1 MNNVLHYMTRLRDWW
16 IGLCTGRDPLRP
28 LDEEHYRQRILAI
41 TSFFWLLTVIIV
53 TVATPLIIDLSPEG
67 RLAATSLF
75 VITGFSVLV
84 SIIILRYFNNR
95 IAALHM
101 LLLVYTGAFAI
112 ACAYFGG
119 TRSPTYALLILAPV
133 MASIV
138 GGTGAGLFWT
148 SLVLLIWTVILGLER
163 LGMQFQQII
172 LPQNHNFALTI
183 AYAAMGLAVVSIIM
197 VYAEMN
203 KHLREALQ
211 SANSELDYL
220 SNHDDLTGLYNR
232 RFYEQRMNNCLERAQ
247 TAGKPVGLL
256 IFDLDD
262 FKEINDTHGHG
273 MGDALLIKLGER
285 LKHQVRDVDLIA
297 RLGGDEFVVLME
309 NMRSPEDL
317 PQIAAKLVAAVEQ
330 PVKLR
335 NQVLALSVSCG
346 VAVYPQDG
354 SSREELEE
362 KADKAMYR
370 AKQRGGSEIRAPILH

>member
-1 MNNVLHYMTRLRDWW
+1 MGHVLNYMSRIRDWW
-16 IGLCTGRDPLRP
+16 IALCTGRDPLRP

-53 TVATPLIIDLSPEG
+53 TVVTPLVIDLSPEG
-67 RLAATSLF
+67 KLAATSLL
-75 VITGFSVLV
+75 VTTGFSVLLSV
-84 SIIILRYFNNR
+84 LILRYLNNR
-95 IAALHM
+95 IASLHM

-133 MASIV
+133 MAAIV

-172 LPQNHNFALTI
+172 LPQNYNFALTI
-183 AYAAMGLAVVSIIM
+183 AYVAMGLAVVSIIM
-197 VYAEMN
+197 VYAEIN
-203 KHLREALQ
+203 KHLRQALQ
-211 SANSELDYL
+211 KANAELDYL
-220 SNHDDLTGLYNR
+220 STHDDLTGLYNR
-232 RFYEQRMNNCLERAQ
+232 RFYEQRMSRSLARAQ
-247 TAGKPVGLL
+247 DTGKAVGLL
-256 IFDLDD
+256 MFDLND

-285 LKHQVRDVDLIA
+285 LKTQIRGTDFIA

-309 NMRSPEDL
+309 NMRSAEDL

-335 NQVLALSVSCG
+335 NQVMVLSVSCG

-354 SSREELEE
+354 SNREELEE
-362 KADKAMYR
+362 KADQAMYR
-370 AKQRGGSEIRAPILH
+370 AKHRGSPGATAPLLH

>member
-1 MNNVLHYMTRLRDWW
+1 MNNVLHLMARLQEGW
-16 IGLCTGRDPLRP
+16 IALCTGRDSLHP

-41 TSFFWLLTVIIV
+41 GSFFWLLTVVIV
-53 TVATPLIIDLSPEG
+53 TVITPLAIELSPEG

-75 VITGFSVLV
+75 VISGLSVLA
-84 SIIILRYFNNR
+84 SILILRYLNSR

-101 LLLVYTGAFAI
+101 LLLVYTGVFAV

-119 TRSPTYALLILAPV
+119 TRSPTYALLIMAPV

-138 GGTGAGLFWT
+138 GGTAAGIFWT
-148 SLVLLIWTVILGLER
+148 GLVLLIWAVILGLER

-172 LPQNHNFALTI
+172 VPQNYNFAITL
-183 AYAAMGLAVVSIIM
+183 AYGAMGLAVVSIIM

-203 KHLREALQ
+203 RRLRQALQ

-220 SNHDDLTGLYNR
+220 STHDDLTGLYNR
-232 RFYEQRMNNCLERAQ
+232 RFYEQRMAKSLQRARSQ
-247 TAGKPVGLL
+247 GRAVGLL

-262 FKEINDTHGHG
+262 FKQINDTHGHG
-273 MGDALLIKLGER
+273 MGDALLKKLGER
-285 LKHQVRDVDLIA
+285 LQSQVRETDLIA

-309 NMRSPEDL
+309 DLRSPEDL
-317 PQIAAKLVAAVEQ
+317 PLIAAKLVAAVEQ

-335 NQVLALSVSCG
+335 DQLMVLSASCG

-354 SSREELEE
+354 SSQTELEE

-370 AKQRGGSEIRAPILH
+370 AKHRGATALQTVLH

>member
-1 MNNVLHYMTRLRDWW
+1 MLQQLTRIRDWW
-16 IGLCTGRDPLRP
+16 IALCTGRDPLRP

-41 TSFFWLLTVIIV
+41 TSFFWLLTVIGV
-53 TVATPLIIDLSPEG
+53 TVITPLIIDLSPEG
-67 RLAATSLF
+67 RLAATTLF
-75 VITGFSVLV
+75 VITGFSVLA
-84 SIIILRYFNNR
+84 SILILRYLNNR

-101 LLLVYTGAFAI
+101 LLLVYTGAFAV

-133 MASIV
+133 MAAIV

-148 SLVLLIWTVILGLER
+148 SLVLLIWSVILGLER

-172 LPQNHNFALTI
+172 LPQNYNLAITI
-183 AYAAMGLAVVSIIM
+183 AYAAMGMAVVSIIM

-211 SANSELDYL
+211 GANSELDYL
-220 SNHDDLTGLYNR
+220 STHDDLTGLYNR
-232 RFYEQRMNNCLERAQ
+232 RFYEQRMARSLERAQ
-247 TAGKPVGLL
+247 SMGKAVGLL
-256 IFDLDD
+256 MLDLDD

-285 LKHQVRDVDLIA
+285 LRTQVRDTDLIA

-317 PQIAAKLVAAVEQ
+317 PHIAAKLIAAVEQ
-330 PVKLR
+330 PVKVR
-335 NQVLALSVSCG
+335 DQVMALSVSCG

-354 SSREELEE
+354 SNREELEE

-370 AKQRGGSEIRAPILH
+370 AKKRGNSEIQAPVIH

>member
-53 TVATPLIIDLSPEG
+53 TVAMPLIIDLSPEG

>member
-1 MNNVLHYMTRLRDWW
+1 MTNVLLQLARIRDWW
-16 IGLCTGRDPLRP
+16 IALCTGRDPLRP

-41 TSFFWLLTVIIV
+41 TSFFWLLTVIGV
-53 TVATPLIIDLSPEG
+53 TVVTPLVIDLSPEG
-67 RLAATSLF
+67 SFAAATLL

-84 SIIILRYFNNR
+84 SILILRYLNNR

-101 LLLVYTGAFAI
+101 LLLVYTGAFAV

-163 LGMQFQQII
+163 LGMQFTQII
-172 LPQNHNFALTI
+172 LPQNYNLAITI
-183 AYAAMGLAVVSIIM
+183 AYAAMGMAVVSVIM

-211 SANSELDYL
+211 GANSELDYL

-232 RFYEQRMNNCLERAQ
+232 RFYEQRMARSLESAE
-247 TAGKPVGLL
+247 ASGKTIGLL
-256 IFDLDD
+256 MFDLDD
-262 FKEINDTHGHG
+262 FKLINDTHGHG

-285 LKHQVRDVDLIA
+285 LRTQVRDIDLIA

-309 NMRSPEDL
+309 NLRSSEDL

-330 PVKLR
+330 PVKVR
-335 NQVLALSVSCG
+335 NQVMALKVSCG
-346 VAVYPQDG
+346 VALYPQDG
-354 SSREELEE
+354 YSRAELEE

-370 AKQRGGSEIRAPILH
+370 AKKRDGTAPSNPILH

>member
-1 MNNVLHYMTRLRDWW
+1 MTNVLQQLTRIRDWW
-16 IGLCTGRDPLRP
+16 IALCTGRDPLRP

-41 TSFFWLLTVIIV
+41 TSFFWLLTVIGV
-53 TVATPLIIDLSPEG
+53 TVITPLIIDLSPEG
-67 RLAATSLF
+67 RLAATTLF
-75 VITGFSVLV
+75 VITGFSVLA
-84 SIIILRYFNNR
+84 SILILRYLNNR

-101 LLLVYTGAFAI
+101 LLLVYTGAFAV

-133 MASIV
+133 MAAIV

-148 SLVLLIWTVILGLER
+148 SLVLLIWSVILGLER

-172 LPQNHNFALTI
+172 LPQNYNLAITI
-183 AYAAMGLAVVSIIM
+183 AYAAMGMAVVSIIM

-211 SANSELDYL
+211 GANSELDYL
-220 SNHDDLTGLYNR
+220 STHDDLTGLYNR
-232 RFYEQRMNNCLERAQ
+232 RFYEQRMARSLERAQ
-247 TAGKPVGLL
+247 SMGKAVGLL
-256 IFDLDD
+256 MLDLDD

-285 LKHQVRDVDLIA
+285 LRTQVRDTDLIA

-317 PQIAAKLVAAVEQ
+317 PHIAAKLIAAVEQ
-330 PVKLR
+330 PVKVR
-335 NQVLALSVSCG
+335 DQVMSLGVSCG

-354 SSREELEE
+354 SNREELEE

-370 AKQRGGSEIRAPILH
+370 AKKRGNSEIQAPVIH

>member
-256 IFDLDD
+256 MFDLDD

>member
-1 MNNVLHYMTRLRDWW
+1 MTSVLQQISRVRDWW
-16 IGLCTGRDPLRP
+16 IALCTGRDPLRP

-41 TSFFWLLTVIIV
+41 TSFFWLLTVVGV
-53 TVATPLIIDLSPEG
+53 TVVTPLIIELSPEG
-67 RLAATSLF
+67 SLAATTLL

-84 SIIILRYFNNR
+84 SILILRYLNNR

-101 LLLVYTGAFAI
+101 LLLVYTGAFAV

-163 LGMQFQQII
+163 LGMQFTQII
-172 LPQNHNFALTI
+172 LPQNYNLAITI
-183 AYAAMGLAVVSIIM
+183 AYAAMGLAVVSVIM

-211 SANSELDYL
+211 GANSELDYL
-220 SNHDDLTGLYNR
+220 STHDDLTGLYNR
-232 RFYEQRMNNCLERAQ
+232 RFYEQRMARSLESAE
-247 TAGKPVGLL
+247 ASGKTIGLL
-256 IFDLDD
+256 MFDLDD
-262 FKEINDTHGHG
+262 FKIINDTHGHG

-285 LKHQVRDVDLIA
+285 LRTQVRDIDLIA

-309 NMRSPEDL
+309 HLRSSEDL
-317 PQIAAKLVAAVEQ
+317 PEIAAKLVAAVEQ
-330 PVKLR
+330 PVKIR
-335 NQVLALSVSCG
+335 NQIMALKVSCG
-346 VAVYPQDG
+346 VALYPQDG
-354 SSREELEE
+354 YSRAELEE

-370 AKQRGGSEIRAPILH
+370 AKKRDSSIESNPILH

>member
-1 MNNVLHYMTRLRDWW
+1 MSNVLSYMTRLRDWW
-16 IGLCTGRDPLRP
+16 IALCTGRDPLRP

-53 TVATPLIIDLSPEG
+53 TVVTPLIIDLSPEG

-75 VITGFSVLV
+75 VTTGFSVLI
-84 SIIILRYFNNR
+84 SILILRYLNNR

-119 TRSPTYALLILAPV
+119 TSSPTYALLILAPV
-133 MASIV
+133 MAAIV

-172 LPQNHNFALTI
+172 VPQNQNFAITI
-183 AYAAMGLAVVSIIM
+183 AYGAMGLAVVSIIM

-203 KHLREALQ
+203 KHLRQALQ
-211 SANSELDYL
+211 NANSELDYL
-220 SNHDDLTGLYNR
+220 STHDDLTGLYNR
-232 RFYEQRMNNCLERAQ
+232 RFYEQRLTRSLERAQ
-247 TAGKPVGLL
+247 SLGKTVGLL
-256 IFDLDD
+256 MFDLND

-285 LKHQVRDVDLIA
+285 LRTQVRDTDLIA
-297 RLGGDEFVVLME
+297 RLGGDEFVVIME

-317 PQIAAKLVAAVEQ
+317 PAIAAKLVAAVEQ
-330 PVKLR
+330 PVKVR
-335 NQVLALSVSCG
+335 NMTLALSVSCG
-346 VAVYPQDG
+346 VALYPQDG
-354 SSREELEE
+354 MNREALEE
-362 KADKAMYR
+362 KADKAMYQ
-370 AKQRGGSEIRAPILH
+370 AKRRSSSEIATPVLH

>member
-1 MNNVLHYMTRLRDWW
+1 MDNVLHYMTRVRDWW
-16 IGLCTGRDPLRP
+16 IALCTGRDPLRP

-53 TVATPLIIDLSPEG
+53 TVVTPLIMDLSPAG
-67 RLAATSLF
+67 RLAATTLF
-75 VITGFSVLV
+75 VTTGLSVLI
-84 SIIILRYFNNR
+84 SILILRYLNNR
-95 IAALHM
+95 IASLHM
-101 LLLVYTGAFAI
+101 LLLVYTGALAV

-138 GGTGAGLFWT
+138 GGTGAGTFWT
-148 SLVLLIWTVILGLER
+148 SLVLLIWAVILGLER

-172 LPQNHNFALTI
+172 MPQNYNIAITI
-183 AYAAMGLAVVSIIM
+183 AYAAMGLAIVSIIM

-203 KHLREALQ
+203 RHLRQALQ

-220 SNHDDLTGLYNR
+220 SSHDDLTGLYNR
-232 RFYEQRMNNCLERAQ
+232 RFYEQRVASSLERARRQ
-247 TAGKPVGLL
+247 GNNIGIL

-285 LKHQVRDVDLIA
+285 LKTQVRETDLIA

-309 NMRSPEDL
+309 NMRTPEDL
-317 PQIAAKLVAAVEQ
+317 PQIAAKLVAVVEQ

-335 NQVLALSVSCG
+335 NQLMVLSVSCG

-370 AKQRGGSEIRAPILH
+370 AKQRGNPGTTVATLH

>member
-1 MNNVLHYMTRLRDWW
+1 MSNVLHYINQIRDWW
-16 IGLCTGRDPLRP
+16 IALCTGRDPLRP

-67 RLAATSLF
+67 ELAATSLF
-75 VITGFSVLV
+75 VITGFSVLL
-84 SIIILRYFNNR
+84 SILILRYLNNR

-101 LLLVYTGAFAI
+101 LLLVYTGAFAV

-138 GGTGAGLFWT
+138 GGTAAGLFWT
-148 SLVLLIWTVILGLER
+148 SLVLLIWVVILGLER

-172 LPQNHNFALTI
+172 LPQNQNFALTI

-203 KHLREALQ
+203 KHLRQALQ
-211 SANSELDYL
+211 SANTELDYL
-220 SNHDDLTGLYNR
+220 SSHDDLTGLYNR
-232 RFYEQRMNNCLERAQ
+232 RFYEQRMARSLERAQ
-247 TAGKPVGLL
+247 RAGKAVGLL
-256 IFDLDD
+256 MFDLDD

-285 LKHQVRDVDLIA
+285 LKTQVRDTDLIA

-309 NMRSPEDL
+309 NMRAPEDL
-317 PQIAAKLVAAVEQ
+317 LEIAAKLVATVEQ

-335 NQVLALSVSCG
+335 NQVMALSVSCG
-346 VAVYPQDG
+346 VAVYPHDG

-362 KADKAMYR
+362 KADRAMYR
-370 AKQRGGSEIRAPILH
+370 AKQRGSSDIRAPILH

>member
-1 MNNVLHYMTRLRDWW
+1 MSNVLHYINLIRDWW
-16 IGLCTGRDPLRP
+16 IALCTGRDPLRP

-67 RLAATSLF
+67 ELAATSLF
-75 VITGFSVLV
+75 VITGFSVLL
-84 SIIILRYFNNR
+84 SILILRYLNNR

-101 LLLVYTGAFAI
+101 LLLVYTGAFAV

-138 GGTGAGLFWT
+138 GGTAAGLFWT
-148 SLVLLIWTVILGLER
+148 SLVLLIWVVILGLER

-172 LPQNHNFALTI
+172 LPQNQNFALTI

-203 KHLREALQ
+203 KHLRQALQ

-220 SNHDDLTGLYNR
+220 SSHDDLTGLYNR
-232 RFYEQRMNNCLERAQ
+232 RFYEQRMNRSLERARR
-247 TAGKPVGLL
+247 AGKAVGLL
-256 IFDLDD
+256 MFDLDD

-285 LKHQVRDVDLIA
+285 LKTQVRDTDLIA

-309 NMRSPEDL
+309 NMRAPEDL
-317 PQIAAKLVAAVEQ
+317 LEIAAKLVATVEQ

-335 NQVLALSVSCG
+335 NQVMALSVSCG
-346 VAVYPQDG
+346 VAVYPHDG

-370 AKQRGGSEIRAPILH
+370 AKQRGSSDIRAPILH

>member
-1 MNNVLHYMTRLRDWW
+1 MTNVLQQLARIRDWW
-16 IGLCTGRDPLRP
+16 IALCTGRDPLRP
-28 LDEEHYRQRILAI
+28 LDEEHYRQRILSI
-41 TSFFWLLTVIIV
+41 TSFFWLLTVIGV
-53 TVATPLIIDLSPEG
+53 TVVTPLVIDLSPEG
-67 RLAATSLF
+67 SLAATTLL
-75 VITGFSVLV
+75 VITGFSVLI
-84 SIIILRYFNNR
+84 SILILRYLNNR

-101 LLLVYTGAFAI
+101 LLLVYTGAFAV

-163 LGMQFQQII
+163 LGMQFTQII
-172 LPQNHNFALTI
+172 LPQNYNLAITI
-183 AYAAMGLAVVSIIM
+183 AYGAMGLAVVSVIM

-211 SANSELDYL
+211 GANSELDYL

-232 RFYEQRMNNCLERAQ
+232 RFYEQRMARSLESAE
-247 TAGKPVGLL
+247 ASGKTIGLL
-256 IFDLDD
+256 MFDLDD
-262 FKEINDTHGHG
+262 FKVINDTHGHG

-285 LKHQVRDVDLIA
+285 LRTQVRDIDLIA
-297 RLGGDEFVVLME
+297 RLGGDEFIVLME
-309 NMRSPEDL
+309 NLRTSEDL

-330 PVKLR
+330 PVKVR
-335 NQVLALSVSCG
+335 NQVMALKVSCG
-346 VAVYPQDG
+346 VALYPQDG
-354 SSREELEE
+354 YSRAELEE

-370 AKQRGGSEIRAPILH
+370 AKRRDGTTQSNPILH

>member
-1 MNNVLHYMTRLRDWW
+1 MTNVLHYMTRIRDWW
-16 IGLCTGRDPLRP
+16 IALCTGQDPLRP

-41 TSFFWLLTVIIV
+41 TSFFWLLTVIAV
-53 TVATPLIIDLSPEG
+53 TVITPLIIELSPEG
-67 RLAATSLF
+67 RLAATTLF
-75 VITGFSVLV
+75 VITGFSVLA
-84 SIIILRYFNNR
+84 SILILRYLNNR

-133 MASIV
+133 MAAIV
-138 GGTGAGLFWT
+138 GGTGAGVFWT
-148 SLVLLIWTVILGLER
+148 SLVLLIWSVILGLER

-172 LPQNHNFALTI
+172 VPQNYNLAITI

-220 SNHDDLTGLYNR
+220 SSHDDLTGLYNR
-232 RFYEQRMNNCLERAQ
+232 RFYEKRMARSLERAQ
-247 TAGKPVGLL
+247 TTGNTIGLL
-256 IFDLDD
+256 MFDLDD

-285 LKHQVRDVDLIA
+285 LRNQVRDIDLIA

-309 NMRSPEDL
+309 NMRSSEDL
-317 PQIAAKLVAAVEQ
+317 PQIAAKLVASVEQ
-330 PVKLR
+330 PVKVR

-346 VAVYPQDG
+346 VALYPQDG
-354 SSREELEE
+354 TSREELEE

-370 AKQRGGSEIRAPILH
+370 AKQQGSSVVSSTVLH

>member
-1 MNNVLHYMTRLRDWW
+1 MTNVLQQLTRIRDWW
-16 IGLCTGRDPLRP
+16 IALCTGRDPLRP

-41 TSFFWLLTVIIV
+41 TSFFWLLTVIGV
-53 TVATPLIIDLSPEG
+53 TVITPLIIDLSPEG
-67 RLAATSLF
+67 RLAATTLF
-75 VITGFSVLV
+75 VITGFSVLA
-84 SIIILRYFNNR
+84 SILILRYLNNR

-101 LLLVYTGAFAI
+101 LLLVYTGAFAV

-133 MASIV
+133 MAAIV

-148 SLVLLIWTVILGLER
+148 SLVLLIWSVILGLER

-172 LPQNHNFALTI
+172 LPQNYNLAITI
-183 AYAAMGLAVVSIIM
+183 AYAAMGMAVVSIIM

-211 SANSELDYL
+211 GANSELDYL
-220 SNHDDLTGLYNR
+220 STHDDLTGLYNR
-232 RFYEQRMNNCLERAQ
+232 RFYEQRMARSLERAQ
-247 TAGKPVGLL
+247 SMGKAVGLL
-256 IFDLDD
+256 MLDLDD

-285 LKHQVRDVDLIA
+285 LRTQVRDTDLIA

-317 PQIAAKLVAAVEQ
+317 PHIAAKLIAAVEQ
-330 PVKLR
+330 PVKVR
-335 NQVLALSVSCG
+335 DQVMALSVSCG

-354 SSREELEE
+354 SNREELEE

-370 AKQRGGSEIRAPILH
+370 AKKRGNSEIQAPVIH

>member
-247 TAGKPVGLL
+247 AAGKPVGLL